1 MAEKHWDGESGLLVS
16 SFVLHKFLL
25 QRTPQH
31 GDAEPR
37 HREGEL
43 LVKEKL
49 VVRPAA
55 DDNVRRIF
63 MITVTFIYCAAERNL
78 ISHPL

>member
-1 MAEKHWDGESGLLVS
+1 MVKVVCLCRVLFSTNFFYNGLLNMA
-16 SFVLHKFLL
+16 
-25 QRTPQH
+25 TPSPDT
-31 GDAEPR
+31 GRAL
-37 HREGEL
+37 GEL

-49 VVRPAA
+49 VLRPAA